1 MLFDRLNFFTAGV
14 PLSSKPGIINGL
26 YRLKELGLDGMEIEF
41 VRGVRMSDDLA
52 KEVNHVAKKLGL
64 KLTAH
69 APYYINLNSR
79 EPEKVEAS
87 IKRILD
93 TAYKLYL
100 CGGHSITFHAAYYMK
115 DPKEKVYEQVKLAL
129 QRIVSELKENN
140 IKVQVRPELTGK
152 PTQFGDLNELI
163 RLSKELDL
171 VLPCIDFAH
180 CHARNNGKFNT
191 FEEFVEMF
199 KTIQQELGKDVLH
212 DMHMH
217 ISGIQYSEK
226 GEKNHLPLLESDF
239 NYKDLLKAMKLFDVK
254 GVLINESPNIE
265 EDALLLKRE
274 YLSLD

>member
-1 MLFDRLNFFTAGV
+1 MKFDRLYFCTAGV

-69 APYYINLNSR
+69 APYYINLNSK
-79 EPEKVEAS
+79 ESEKVEAS

-115 DPKEKVYEQVKLAL
+115 ESKEKTYEIVKFAL
-129 QRIVSELKENN
+129 TKIVSKLKDNN
-140 IKVQVRPELTGK
+140 IKVQIRPELTGK
-152 PTQFGDLNELI
+152 PTQFGDLDELI
-163 RLSKELDL
+163 KLSKEIDL

-180 CHARNNGKFNT
+180 KHARENGKFNT
-191 FEEFVEMF
+191 YEEFVEMF
-199 KTIQQELGKDVLH
+199 ETIKNELGEDVLH

-217 ISGIQYSEK
+217 VSGINYSEK
-226 GEKNHLPLLESDF
+226 GEKNHLTLKESDF
-239 NYKDLLKAMKLFDVK
+239 NYKDLLKAMKKFDIQ

-265 EDALLLKRE
+265 EDAMLLKKE
-274 YLSLD
+274 YSRLK